1 LLVLIA
7 NPVKKIKR
15 GPQEYNS
22 KERKLWHLN
31 INIFVKI
38 LTIKKKGRKKENSW
52 IGLIITDSFN

>member
-7 NPVKKIKR
+7 TPVKKIKR

-38 LTIKKKGRKKENSW
+38 LTIKKKRKKEREQLDWLNNN
-52 IGLIITDSFN
+52 GQF

>member
-7 NPVKKIKR
+7 TPVKKIKR
-15 GPQEYNS
+15 WPQEYNS

-38 LTIKKKGRKKENSW
+38 LTIKKKRKKEREQLDWLNNN
-52 IGLIITDSFN
+52 GQF

>member
-7 NPVKKIKR
+7 TPVKKIKR

-38 LTIKKKGRKKENSW
+38 LTIKKKRKKEREQLDWLTNN
-52 IGLIITDSFN
+52 GQF

>member
-7 NPVKKIKR
+7 TPVKKIKR

-38 LTIKKKGRKKENSW
+38 LTIKKQRKTEREQLDWLNNN
-52 IGLIITDSFN
+52 GQF

>member
-7 NPVKKIKR
+7 TPVKKIKR

-38 LTIKKKGRKKENSW
+38 VTIKKKRKKEREQLDWLNNN
-52 IGLIITDSFN
+52 GQF